1 MKGID
6 DRDRMILDYL
16 KEDARAKISEIS
28 SKLNIPRATVFEKLE
43 KLKETGV
50 ITRFTI
56 DTDYEKL
63 GTPVLA
69 YIMINFD
76 PRSSVNQRDLARR
89 ISRFGNVLSVSI
101 IAGQWD
107 LLVLTVNR
115 SMRDLS
121 MFVLDSLRS
130 LEGVENTLSIPVFE
144 NVM

>member
-6 DRDRMILDYL
+6 ERDRMILDFL
-16 KEDARAKISEIS
+16 KDEGRAKISEIS
-28 SKLNIPRATVFEKLE
+28 NKLNIPRATVFEKLE
-43 KLKETGV
+43 KLRENGV
-50 ITRFTI
+50 ITKFTVNV
-56 DTDYEKL
+56 DYEKL

-107 LLVLTVNR
+107 LLILTVNR

-130 LEGVENTLSIPVFE
+130 LEGVENTLSIPIFE
-144 NVM
+144 SIL